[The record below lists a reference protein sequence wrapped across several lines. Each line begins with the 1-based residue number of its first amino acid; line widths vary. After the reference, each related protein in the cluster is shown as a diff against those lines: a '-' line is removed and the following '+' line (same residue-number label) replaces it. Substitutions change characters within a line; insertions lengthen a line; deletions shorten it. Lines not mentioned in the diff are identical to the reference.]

1 MDIGSYK
8 TVIKKNECLLPCW
21 FWELTRSSTR
31 AAPTFTVL
39 KSFLISFISA
49 FLLFFLNLAT
59 ILFIFMIVC
68 IVKTTPQTNYTF

>member
-1 MDIGSYK
+1 
-8 TVIKKNECLLPCW
+8 
-21 FWELTRSSTR
+21 
-31 AAPTFTVL
+31 
-39 KSFLISFISA
+39 LISFISA